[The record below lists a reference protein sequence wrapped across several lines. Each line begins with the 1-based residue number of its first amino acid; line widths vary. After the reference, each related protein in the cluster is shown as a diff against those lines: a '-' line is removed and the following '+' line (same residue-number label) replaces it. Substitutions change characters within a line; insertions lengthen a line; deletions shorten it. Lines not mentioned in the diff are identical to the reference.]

1 MHVQNVPITHGE
13 LLWLGGDPF
22 DNVTC
27 DYLTHLL
34 TYLSRPV
41 FKSQYDETFAS
52 EFGTFLA
59 KLPDVI
65 SRLESKNIRFNV
77 PPPGVDCSTEPC
89 STNTIVCISYLT

>member
-1 MHVQNVPITHGE
+1 MHAPNVPTTRGKLPYN
-13 LLWLGGDPF
+13 LLA
-22 DNVTC
+22 
-27 DYLTHLL
+27 YLL
-34 TYLSRPV
+34 TYSSRPV

-89 STNTIVCISYLT
+89 STNTIVCFSYLTRKKRSI